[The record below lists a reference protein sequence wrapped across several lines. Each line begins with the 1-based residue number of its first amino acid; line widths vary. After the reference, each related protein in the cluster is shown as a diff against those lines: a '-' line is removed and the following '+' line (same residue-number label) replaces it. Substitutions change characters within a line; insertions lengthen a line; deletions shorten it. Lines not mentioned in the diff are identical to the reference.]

1 MLMVHS
7 AMAAMTGAGG
17 PTDVYGGADVVL
29 DFAGVRNDGA
39 PFFRLSG
46 TPVASAAA
54 AGFPSNAGAVNFP
67 GDWAIVTFFSMASA
81 GLTRR
86 LWYLHSSGVNVYIN
100 SGGQFGVNGLG
111 IGDSL
116 PSSTTRLAVGRTGGL
131 GKVSANGA
139 ATSTGGFVVPALNSQ
154 TLYIGKANV
163 AGQEWNG
170 GISMVLI
177 FYRGLSDGELQT
189 LASA

>member
-1 MLMVHS
+1 MLHLPTPMLM
-7 AMAAMTGAGG
+7 AGG
-17 PTDVYGGADVVL
+17 PADIYGGADIVL
-29 DFAGVRNDGA
+29 DFAGVRSGGA
-39 PFFRLSG
+39 PYFRLSG
-46 TPVASAAA
+46 TQVASAAA

-67 GDWAIVTFFSMASA
+67 GDWAVVAFFGMASA
-81 GLTRR
+81 GTTRR
-86 LWYLHSSGVNVYIN
+86 LWYLHSSAVNVFIN
-100 SGGQFGVNGLG
+100 TGGQFGVNGVG
-111 IGDSL
+111 GVGGSL
-116 PSSTTRLAVGRTGGL
+116 PTSTTRLAVGRTGGM
-131 GKVSANGA
+131 GKVSANGS
-139 ATSTGGFVVPALNSQ
+139 ATSTGSNVPSLNAQ